1 MTVAV
6 DVAVLSRCTVPQPL
20 AEEIVQQYADVLRV
34 GRVMVNGAEVCW
46 DTSGSTRS
54 QLQAFSVAFCGALR
68 KLPESNSLEDS
79 VLCQAVYWFCKVVS
93 INYVLCEVLDV
104 VKEKVGRECSI
115 TTTGRAGRIV
125 MEYGVEVQPNQMMR
139 VHVTWTEKGNII
151 HCDPKTAKKQVKGT
165 LSSLA
170 TVFPMPPNPCF
181 IPTYSLD
188 MTVKRSYK
196 EQLISGVVCVA
207 KRQRRRGGECI
218 YVDSPLH
225 STSSAS
231 FEACSTAAPS
241 SPEGSLTSEVSVDSF
256 SWDSWE
262 LPSPTGSD
270 SRGIPSPLHFRAR
283 SVSLASESNL
293 REAAKGFL
301 CQEAQIL

>member
-6 DVAVLSRCTVPQPL
+6 DVAVPQPL
-20 AEEIVQQYADVLRV
+20 ADEILQQYADVLRV
-34 GRVMVNGAEVCW
+34 GSVRVNGAEVCW

-54 QLQAFSVAFCGALR
+54 QLQAFSMAFCGALR
-68 KLPESNSLEDS
+68 KLPESKSLEDS

-104 VKEKVGRECSI
+104 VKEKVGKECSI
-115 TTTGRAGRIV
+115 KTTGRAGRII
-125 MEYGVEVQPNQMMR
+125 MEYGVEVQPDQMMR
-139 VHVTWTEKGNII
+139 VHVSWREKGNIV

-188 MTVKRSYK
+188 MDVKKSYK
-196 EQLISGVVCVA
+196 QRLISGVAYAV
-207 KRQRRRGGECI
+207 KRQRHRGGDCV

-225 STSSAS
+225 STSSGS
-231 FEACSTAAPS
+231 FEACSTEAPS
-241 SPEGSLTSEVSVDSF
+241 SPESSTTSEISVDSF
-256 SWDSWE
+256 SWDPWE
-262 LPSPTGSD
+262 LPSPTASD
-270 SRGIPSPLHFRAR
+270 SHGIPSPLHFKTR
-283 SVSLASESNL
+283 SVSFASESSL
-293 REAAKGFL
+293 RDTARGFL
-301 CQEAQIL
+301 CQESQLL